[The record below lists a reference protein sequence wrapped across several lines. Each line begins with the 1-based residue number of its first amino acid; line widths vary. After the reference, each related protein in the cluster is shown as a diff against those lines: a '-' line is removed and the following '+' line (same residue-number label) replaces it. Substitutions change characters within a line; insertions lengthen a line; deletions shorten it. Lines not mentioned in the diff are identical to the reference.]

1 MSRRLE
7 ELITVLLSM
16 LAPDGVLAAQ
26 SNFLWVNILAL
37 VIIALVALA
46 CAVALKKS

>member
-1 MSRRLE
+1 LE
-7 ELITVLLSM
+7 ELMSMLLSM
-16 LAPDGVLAAQ
+16 LAPEGTLAVQ

-37 VIIALVALA
+37 VIVGLVAVA

>member
-1 MSRRLE
+1 M
-7 ELITVLLSM
+7 LLSM
-16 LAPDGVLAAQ
+16 LAPEGILAAE

-37 VIIALVALA
+37 VIIGLVAVA